1 MAIDNF
7 GIAFASKVA
16 RRTWQTA
23 VTPAVT
29 NKDYE
34 GQIKEFGDRLRILMF
49 LAAGGELGDY
59 ASGTDMNTEALFD
72 DESTLVIE
80 KRKYWNFPIDR
91 LEDVFTYATDVAD
104 SLVEVKQKRL
114 AEEIDTYVLAMA
126 GEAKAGNWVGYDMRV
141 TVAQTEGTG
150 TEASIATT
158 ATGGTLSVVSDYG
171 IAANR
176 VSSVELP
183 DGTLAYSG
191 FTAADIGK
199 PVRLLSGTTWAT
211 SWYRISGFTD
221 SVTVSIT
228 NWDEA
233 TAGSEIPNGDILRG
247 LGGDIEFTGGA
258 FNTDGK
264 VTTERGWGWE
274 LQAAFATTIASG
286 TVYEQVTE
294 LDRRLNEN
302 EVPSDDRHI
311 VGSPSFMMTLKQ
323 ASEVGS
329 GLALMSAY
337 EGVVLNGKVGKLG
350 GFMLHEAA
358 GQRVST
364 RVTHATSTGLGA
376 DISVTTGSRATQ
388 IPAWHRS
395 FCTFAY
401 KWAESR
407 IVEDIDQF
415 AKLYQGLHLY
425 GAEVPLIR
433 RKAGAVLFGAL

>member
-7 GIAFASKVA
+7 GIAFANKVA

-23 VTPAVT
+23 VFPQIV
-29 NKDYE
+29 NRDYE
-34 GQIKEFGDRLRILMF
+34 GQVKAFGDRLRILMF
-49 LAAGGELGDY
+49 LAAGGELQDY
-59 ASGTDMNTEALFD
+59 VSGTDMATEQLFD

-80 KRKYWNFPIDR
+80 KRKSWNFPIDR
-91 LEDVFTYATDVAD
+91 LEEVFTYATDVAD

-114 AEEIDTYVLAMA
+114 AEELDTYILTKA
-126 GEAKAGNWVGYDMRV
+126 GDAKAGSWVGYDMRV
-141 TVAQTEGTG
+141 TSNDATA

-158 ATGGTLSVVSDYG
+158 ATGGTLSINAESPTAGNHV
-171 IAANR
+171 AT
-176 VSSVELP
+176 VELP
-183 DGTLAYSG
+183 DGTSAYSG
-191 FTAADIGK
+191 FTAADVGK
-199 PVRLLSGTTWAT
+199 PIRLLSGTTWAT
-211 SWYRISGFTD
+211 SWYRISAVTD

-247 LGGDIEFTGGA
+247 LGGDPAFTGGS
-258 FNTDGK
+258 FNADGK
-264 VTTERGWGWE
+264 PTTERGWGWE

-323 ASEVGS
+323 ASEMIP
-329 GLALMSAY
+329 AIQMAY
-337 EGVVLNGKVGKLG
+337 DQIILNGKVGKVG
-350 GFMLHEAA
+350 GFALHEAA

-364 RVTHATSTGLGA
+364 RVSHATSSGIGA
-376 DISVTTGSRATQ
+376 DITVTTGSLVTQ

-407 IVEDIDQF
+407 TVEAENQF
-415 AKLYQGLHLY
+415 ARKYQGLHLY
-425 GAEVPLIR
+425 GATVPLIR
-433 RKAGAVLFGAL
+433 RRAGALLFGAL